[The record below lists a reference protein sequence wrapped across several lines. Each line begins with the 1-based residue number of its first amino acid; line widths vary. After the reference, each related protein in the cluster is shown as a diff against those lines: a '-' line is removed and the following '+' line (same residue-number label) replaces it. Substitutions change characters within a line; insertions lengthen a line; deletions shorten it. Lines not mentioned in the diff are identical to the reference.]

1 MSVSPSVPRSTPPE
15 PTLAAPFS
23 CTWSSGA
30 NAAWVHVA
38 GELDLAS
45 SPRLERTL
53 KEAQKN
59 TRLVVLDPRGLT
71 FIDCAG
77 IHTILES
84 AARARSEGGWLML
97 MVASPLVERLLTLT
111 GGHDL
116 VTIFDVDLEPDPR
129 ESAADKRAPRRWRP
143 GSVRAVAKTGVADST
158 PELERHGRL
167 RAVRDNAEDAPL
179 PSGVRAAAWSRPTP
193 GRDHAIKRVAPG

>member
-1 MSVSPSVPRSTPPE
+1 MSFPSSVSRSARPE
-15 PTLAAPFS
+15 AATLAQPFA

-30 NAAWVHVA
+30 NAAWVHVT

-45 SPRLERTL
+45 SPHLERTL
-53 KEAQKN
+53 REAQKN

-77 IHTILES
+77 IHTIVES
-84 AARARSEGGWLML
+84 AARARREGGWLML

-116 VTIFDVDLEPDPR
+116 VTIFDVELEHDLDLAPR
-129 ESAADKRAPRRWRP
+129 PPVRDTHPTRRWRT
-143 GSVRAVAKTGVADST
+143 GSTRT
-158 PELERHGRL
+158 PELGRHGRL
-167 RAVRDNAEDAPL
+167 RAVRDNAEAAPL
-179 PSGVRAAAWSRPTP
+179 PSGVSATAWSRPTP
-193 GRDHAIKRVAPG
+193 GRDHATKQVTPD